1 MWLKGRTS
9 FAALLFTAVLQAQ
22 VSVLTWHNDNAR
34 TGQNLAET
42 ILTPLNTSKTAV
54 FGKLFVIAVDG
65 KVDAQPLYV
74 PSLTMALQ
82 GTHNVLYVMTEN
94 DSAYAFDADTGSQLW
109 HATVSLA
116 GETPSD
122 DRGCSQVT
130 PIIGITSTPVIDLQ
144 SGPHGTIYLV
154 AMSKDA
160 SGNYYQRLH
169 ALDLTT
175 GTEEFGGP
183 KLITATWPGTGTEG
197 SHGTQVFDPK
207 QHKERAALLLANGVL
222 YTSWSSHCDDG
233 PYTGWVMGYSESTLA
248 QVSIINLTPNG
259 SEGALWGAGAG
270 PAVDA
275 SGNIYVMIANGTFDT
290 TLNGSGF
297 PSSSDYGNAFVK
309 IVPQNGALSVAD
321 YFTMYNTVSESDA
334 DEDLGSGGLLLL
346 PAVTDAQGHVRD
358 LLVGAGKDDNI
369 YVVDRDNMGKFNAT
383 RNLNYQ
389 DLAGAIGGVW
399 SSPAW
404 FNGTL
409 YYGAVS
415 DYVKAFAFNNGLF
428 GANPTSQSPTAFAY
442 PGATPSISANGTV
455 NAIVWAAENTDPAT
469 LHAYD
474 ATNLGTELYN
484 SNMAANRRDN
494 FGTGNKFIV
503 PTIANGKVYVG
514 TTAGVG
520 VFGLFCS
527 GTLSPDAQVAEGGGS
542 GTVTV
547 TASAGC
553 NWTAQSNAGFVSV
566 TGSNKGTGSGSVSYT
581 VAPNTGLPRTATL
594 SIAGETFTI
603 TQNGALP
610 AISSLNPSSAASAG
624 EAFLLTVNGM
634 NFVSGA
640 VVMWNATALST
651 TFVSMTQLT
660 AAVPAGLIGSPGMA
674 TVTAADPGSATSN
687 GVGFP
692 ILSGPAAVS
701 ASPGGGSGTTQSF
714 TFTLS
719 DSAGWQSLA
728 VVDVLINRFLNGRQA
743 CYLAFVPSGA
753 GAGLVYLVDDAGDA
767 GGPFAGSVE
776 LPGTGSASNS
786 QCTVNGTGSSVT
798 GSGTTIT
805 LTLNIGFSASFG
817 GNKVIYTAARD
828 AGIGNSGWQAL
839 GTWGV
844 PGGAG
849 TTIRAL
855 DVIPMSGSGA
865 SQSFT
870 FTFTDSFGWQD
881 LGIMDVLINNFL
893 NGRNACYVAYVA
905 QSSTLYLVDDAGD
918 GGGPFAGTVVLPG
931 SGSASNSQCTVN
943 GAGSSVSGSDDTL
956 TLTLNVSFTGSF
968 AGNQIFYT
976 AARNSSGTENSGWQA
991 LGAWAVP

>member
-233 PYTGWVMGYSESTLA
+233 PYTGWVTGYSESTLA

-484 SNMAANRRDN
+484 SNMAANGRDN

-553 NWTAQSNAGFVSV
+553 NWTAQSDAGFVSV
-566 TGSNKGTGSGSVSYT
+566 TSSNKGTGSGSVSYT
-581 VAPNTGLPRTATL
+581 VAPNTGLPRTGTL
-594 SIAGETFTI
+594 SIAGKTFTI
-603 TQNGALP
+603 TQNGPAEFSDVPSTATYFAAVNLMFGAGITTGCVESGDPATRSFCPDDDVTREEIAAFIVRAVTGTVTP
-610 AISSLNPSSAASAG
+610 AIYNPAPYFQDVPASNPFFPHIQKLMDLGITTGCSQSPALFCPSDTIPRWEMAIFMVRARLALYGAGFSYNPTPYFVDVPTNVEGNGMPFPFIQRAYEEAVTNGCGTDPLIYCPDELATRGPTASFIMRALFNETMVVGPSAPYLTGVSPNAVPAALGSQLTVTITGTNTNFQTGDTVAVPSGMLDVTNVVVNSATSIT
-624 EAFLLTVNGM
+624 ATLTVNG
-634 NFVSGA
+634 NAVAGPQALVVTSG
-640 VVMWNATALST
+640 
-651 TFVSMTQLT
+651 
-660 AAVPAGLIGSPGMA
+660 G
-674 TVTAADPGSATSN
+674 
-687 GVGFP
+687 
-692 ILSGPAAVS
+692 
-701 ASPGGGSGTTQSF
+701 
-714 TFTLS
+714 
-719 DSAGWQSLA
+719 QSLT
-728 VVDVLINRFLNGRQA
+728 LP
-743 CYLAFVPSGA
+743 LAIKV
-753 GAGLVYLVDDAGDA
+753 
-767 GGPFAGSVE
+767 
-776 LPGTGSASNS
+776 GT
-786 QCTVNGTGSSVT
+786 
-798 GSGTTIT
+798 
-805 LTLNIGFSASFG
+805 
-817 GNKVIYTAARD
+817 Y
-828 AGIGNSGWQAL
+828 
-839 GTWGV
+839 
-844 PGGAG
+844 
-849 TTIRAL
+849 
-855 DVIPMSGSGA
+855 
-865 SQSFT
+865 
-870 FTFTDSFGWQD
+870 
-881 LGIMDVLINNFL
+881 
-893 NGRNACYVAYVA
+893 
-905 QSSTLYLVDDAGD
+905 
-918 GGGPFAGTVVLPG
+918 
-931 SGSASNSQCTVN
+931 
-943 GAGSSVSGSDDTL
+943 
-956 TLTLNVSFTGSF
+956 
-968 AGNQIFYT
+968 
-976 AARNSSGTENSGWQA
+976 
-991 LGAWAVP
+991 